1 MSETSCGVRVGQSVP
16 DFELE
21 TFEPGNGKFSK
32 FSLSGAKKNGKW
44 TVMVFYPADF
54 TFICPT
60 ELADL
65 AEAHKDLAK
74 LGCEVISVSTDT
86 KFVHYGWFHQEKLL
100 EQVKYHMGADPK
112 GAVTR
117 LLGVYDDASGLA
129 LRGTFIIDPDGILV
143 GSEINYFNVGRN
155 MDELMRKMEAFV
167 YVRKSPAEVCPARWK
182 PGEKTLKPSE
192 KMVGKVYEALK

>member
-1 MSETSCGVRVGQSVP
+1 
-16 DFELE
+16 
-21 TFEPGNGKFSK
+21 
-32 FSLSGAKKNGKW
+32 
-44 TVMVFYPADF
+44 
-54 TFICPT
+54 
-60 ELADL
+60 
-65 AEAHKDLAK
+65 
-74 LGCEVISVSTDT
+74 
-86 KFVHYGWFHQEKLL
+86 
-100 EQVKYHMGADPK
+100 MGADPK

>member
-1 MSETSCGVRVGQSVP
+1 MSEPRCGVGIGQPVP
-16 DFELE
+16 DFELD
-21 TFEPGNGKFSK
+21 TFEPATGKFSK
-32 FSLSGAKKNGKW
+32 FSLSEAKKKAKW

-65 AEAHKDLAK
+65 AEAHDELTE

-112 GAVTR
+112 GAVSK
-117 LLGVYDDASGLA
+117 LLGVYDDESGLA

-155 MDELMRKMEAFV
+155 MDELLRKITAFV
-167 YVRKSPAEVCPARWK
+167 YVRKNPAEVCPAKWK
-182 PGEKTLKPSE
+182 PGKKTLKPSE
-192 KMVGKVYEALK
+192 KIVGKVYETLK